1 MVIFIGAGPSNGIHP
16 HAEDPDFGGI
26 SAITYTKVADPENY
40 FSIDKKTGQ
49 ITFSPRNSDDVLD
62 RECEHCNWKEGY
74 YNLTLEA
81 CDEERKRS
89 FIWIYNL
96 IKYLCTLALKQIM
109 NFLQSLFSIPP
120 ENRYC

>member
-1 MVIFIGAGPSNGIHP
+1 MFLRFFLIGAGPSNGIHP

-81 CDEERKRS
+81 CDEERKVYIFVNILNINYAYPS
-89 FIWIYNL
+89 
-96 IKYLCTLALKQIM
+96 
-109 NFLQSLFSIPP
+109 
-120 ENRYC
+120 